1 MLSAGL
7 VWAFW
12 PFEPTGSVAET
23 GTADLLVEA
32 GEPPANDASEPV
44 PGLRPSELVGTSTPV
59 AIPEQLPAS
68 LSGTSVPSGWQRV
81 DATGALIPTPQLRQL
96 FEYYLSALGEESMP
110 QLVARIE
117 QALSQLQEPA
127 RSQALETLGAYLDYK
142 LAVAD
147 LEMAYSSADPAD
159 MERRMREIHAL
170 RRTWF
175 DADTVGA
182 FFANEE
188 AVDEFQVAQRRILS
202 NDALN
207 PEQRAAALAEAES
220 ALPESVRTARKQTRR
235 FSEYE
240 EVQQTLADDPQAL
253 NAWREDTFGAEAAGR
268 LAELEQKQ
276 QDWNRRW
283 QAYSSARDELLAS
296 SGLAGPEVEAALERL
311 RNSHFNGAERIRA
324 KALDSIR

>member
-1 MLSAGL
+1 
-7 VWAFW
+7 
-12 PFEPTGSVAET
+12 
-23 GTADLLVEA
+23 
-32 GEPPANDASEPV
+32 
-44 PGLRPSELVGTSTPV
+44 
-59 AIPEQLPAS
+59 
-68 LSGTSVPSGWQRV
+68 SGWQRV
-81 DATGALIPTPQLRQL
+81 DATGALIPTSQLRQL

-220 ALPESVRTARKQTRR
+220 ALPEPVRTARKQTRR

-253 NAWREDTFGAEAAGR
+253 NAWREDAFGAEAAGR

-311 RNSHFNGAERIRA
+311 RNSHFNGAERVRA